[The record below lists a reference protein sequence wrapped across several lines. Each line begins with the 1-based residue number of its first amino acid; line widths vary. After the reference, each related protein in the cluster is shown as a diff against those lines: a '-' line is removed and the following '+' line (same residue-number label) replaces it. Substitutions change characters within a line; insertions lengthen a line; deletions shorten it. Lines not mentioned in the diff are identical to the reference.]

1 MCAHARTHRSREKE
15 GGGSGSDNVCGRCA
29 RGSFLTCWTRR
40 QRGINIGWGLLWLSI
55 GALLMAVSQLLIRK
69 LVLSR
74 NFDLVDYIAKKG

>member
-1 MCAHARTHRSREKE
+1 
-15 GGGSGSDNVCGRCA
+15 VCRRCA

-55 GALLMAVSQLLIRK
+55 GALLMTVSQLLIRK